1 MTIDNPARR
10 TMMAAMAALP
20 LSPAPAAGNSSRT
33 LVAYFS
39 RSGNTRVIAGV
50 IQRAEKADLFEI
62 RSARPYPLDY
72 FETVEQARQER
83 DRGDQPPL
91 AEKVNNIAAYQT
103 IFLGFPVWGET
114 MPPVIRAF
122 LSTHNLSGKVVVP
135 FITHGGY
142 GVGNSSAE
150 LAKHAGR
157 ARIQPAL
164 VMEAD
169 QERRTTTQV
178 QDWLAQVAPRGS

>member
-1 MTIDNPARR
+1 
-10 TMMAAMAALP
+10 MMAAIAAFP
-20 LSPAPAAGNSSRT
+20 LSEAAGAAGSRV

-50 IQRAEKADLFEI
+50 IQRTRHADLFEI
-62 RSARPYPLDY
+62 RPAHDYPEDY

-83 DRGDQPPL
+83 DRGDQPQL
-91 AEKVNNIAAYQT
+91 ASQVANLAAYDT
-103 IFLGFPVWGET
+103 VFLGCPIWGET
-114 MPPVIRAF
+114 LPPVIRSF
-122 LSTHNLSGKVVVP
+122 LATHNLAGKTLIP

-142 GVGNSSAE
+142 GPGDAAAQ
-150 LAKHAGR
+150 LAKRATGAKVHA
-157 ARIQPAL
+157 AF

-178 QDWLAQVAPRGS
+178 QTWLGKFK

>member
-1 MTIDNPARR
+1 
-10 TMMAAMAALP
+10 MMAAIAAFP
-20 LSPAPAAGNSSRT
+20 LAEVADTADANAARART

-50 IQRAEKADLFEI
+50 IQRAQHADLFEI
-62 RSARPYPLDY
+62 RPARSYPEDY

-83 DRGDQPPL
+83 DRDSRPTL
-91 AEKVNNIAAYQT
+91 ANLVVNLASYDT
-103 IFLGFPVWGET
+103 VFLGFPIWGET
-114 MPPVIRAF
+114 LPSVIRTF
-122 LSTHNLSGKVVVP
+122 LATHDLAGKVVIP

-142 GVGNSSAE
+142 GPGDAATQ
-150 LAKHAGR
+150 LLKRATGAKVQA
-157 ARIQPAL
+157 AF

-178 QDWLAQVAPRGS
+178 QTWLGKFK